1 MPDVPLAGPVLE
13 DHMSQDAPFTGGV
26 EPMIDAKQA
35 AASLRL
41 PYYWFADPAMR
52 NRYRIPHYL
61 LGGLVRYRLSELSA
75 WAARSTA
82 AHKRDALQTDG
93 VEVGE

>member
-1 MPDVPLAGPVLE
+1 
-13 DHMSQDAPFTGGV
+13 MSRDRTFIGGV

-52 NRYRIPHYL
+52 NKYRIPHYL

-75 WAARSTA
+75 WAACSTA
-82 AHKRDALQTDG
+82 AHKRDALQKDE
-93 VEVGE
+93 VEGAE